1 MSISKPPTSPGVHN
15 PGKPAR
21 PRKSWKGY
29 LQALLLLLLIIPIF
43 VAWQLLNTRL
53 NSTDPTEAGRP
64 LSNPH
69 THLHVIAFGGKAGV
83 LYLGT
88 HYGLFTSTDGGNTW
102 PEDRGAL
109 NTMMIMS
116 IAVSPVNP
124 QVIAV
129 IARPSTGIGFQGGI
143 YFSADGGLNWHL
155 GSAPAG
161 LSPSAYLF
169 TLRAG
174 TASGGQ
180 FYAFYE
186 YAGWFETR
194 DMGAHWYPITSGALS
209 AMQTPSLLTDPAD
222 PNHLYLGGDKGI
234 YESRDDGRHWQQIVA
249 VSGNVLDIEA
259 SQTAPRL
266 IFCSTEEGGL
276 YRWHEGSTQI
286 TNIANLPMKSA
297 LMRMAVNASGTILY
311 GMSGQDLWY
320 SNDSGTT
327 WKHRWQFDRNDM
339 VSLLVDPNNTEL
351 LYAGFFLPAE
361 VMVTSDGGSSWQTL
375 TE

>member
-1 MSISKPPTSPGVHN
+1 
-15 PGKPAR
+15 
-21 PRKSWKGY
+21 
-29 LQALLLLLLIIPIF
+29 
-43 VAWQLLNTRL
+43 
-53 NSTDPTEAGRP
+53 
-64 LSNPH
+64 
-69 THLHVIAFGGKAGV
+69 
-83 LYLGT
+83 
-88 HYGLFTSTDGGNTW
+88 
-102 PEDRGAL
+102 
-109 NTMMIMS
+109 
-116 IAVSPVNP
+116 
-124 QVIAV
+124 
-129 IARPSTGIGFQGGI
+129 
-143 YFSADGGLNWHL
+143 
-155 GSAPAG
+155 
-161 LSPSAYLF
+161 
-169 TLRAG
+169 
-174 TASGGQ
+174 
-180 FYAFYE
+180 
-186 YAGWFETR
+186 
-194 DMGAHWYPITSGALS
+194 MGAHWYPITSGALS

-286 TNIANLPMKSA
+286 INIANLPMKNA

>member
-1 MSISKPPTSPGVHN
+1 M

-43 VAWQLLNTRL
+43 VVWQLLNSRL
-53 NSTDPTEAGRP
+53 NSTDPTVAGRP

-69 THLHVIAFGGKAGV
+69 THLHVIAFGGKSGV

-129 IARPSTGIGFQGGI
+129 IARPSTGLGFQGGM
-143 YFSADGGLNWHL
+143 YFSADGGLNWHA
-155 GSAPAG
+155 GSASAG

-169 TLRAG
+169 TLKAG

-209 AMQTPSLLTDPAD
+209 AMQTPSLLT
-222 PNHLYLGGDKGI
+222 L
-234 YESRDDGRHWQQIVA
+234 WQ
-249 VSGNVLDIEA
+249 
-259 SQTAPRL
+259 
-266 IFCSTEEGGL
+266 
-276 YRWHEGSTQI
+276 
-286 TNIANLPMKSA
+286 
-297 LMRMAVNASGTILY
+297 
-311 GMSGQDLWY
+311 
-320 SNDSGTT
+320 
-327 WKHRWQFDRNDM
+327 
-339 VSLLVDPNNTEL
+339 
-351 LYAGFFLPAE
+351 
-361 VMVTSDGGSSWQTL
+361 
-375 TE
+375 